1 MKTRKDW
8 QGAII
13 FAVILLGLLC
23 LCTTSATA
31 VYMKKLSVEEMVKKA
46 DVICIGTVAKKESR
60 WVSGHIETTMTIN
73 VSEYLKGNL
82 GGVVEITQMG
92 GALEEPIPITQH
104 VTGMPEFYVNE
115 EVLLFLSTQ
124 KRKFAFKPPKAPNPK
139 SRLLDSPQVV
149 GLNQGKY
156 SVITDSRTG
165 EKRVTRF
172 GMRKIAILA
181 DGETADKAF
190 EAMTQPDAALPA
202 NAPQSPLA
210 NIPKSQI
217 AAMAKAGQI
226 SSLLQSKTQETKTPL
241 AEKPDSSTQDA
252 QLASKAAPD
261 ESPIVFIG
269 KDLPISSKVFGFRDQ
284 LDGPQAVELPADEE
298 AIPPV
303 LRFSTLKT
311 LNDFTVEIET
321 ILNQ

>member
-8 QGAII
+8 QGAVMS
-13 FAVILLGLLC
+13 AMILLALLC
-23 LCTTSATA
+23 LCTTSAMA
-31 VYMKKLSVEEMVKKA
+31 VYMKKLSIEEMVKKA

-73 VSEYLKGNL
+73 VSEYLKGNI
-82 GGVVEITQMG
+82 GSVVEITQMG
-92 GALEEPIPITQH
+92 GVLEEPIPIAQH
-104 VTGMPEFYVNE
+104 VTGMPEFYTNE

-124 KRKFAFKPPKAPNPK
+124 KRKFASTPPKPPNPK

-156 SVITDSRTG
+156 SVITDPSTG

-172 GMRKIAILA
+172 RLENIAILS
-181 DGETADKAF
+181 GGKSADKTF
-190 EAMTQPDAALPA
+190 KAMTQPAALPA
-202 NAPQSPLA
+202 NAPQGPLA
-210 NIPKSQI
+210 NVPKPRI
-217 AAMAKAGQI
+217 RAMSKAGLLPSL
-226 SSLLQSKTQETKTPL
+226 SSSGTQGTGTPL

-269 KDLPISSKVFGFRDQ
+269 KDLPISSKVFGFRNQ
-284 LDGPQAVELPADEE
+284 LDGPQAVELPADDG

>member
-31 VYMKKLSVEEMVKKA
+31 VYMKKLSVEQIAKKA
-46 DVICIGTVAKKESR
+46 DVICIGTIAKKESR

-104 VTGMPEFYVNE
+104 VTGMPEFYANE

-124 KRKFAFKPPKAPNPK
+124 KRKFAFTPAKAPNPK

-156 SVITDSRTG
+156 SVITDPRTG

-181 DGETADKAF
+181 DGKTADKAF
-190 EAMTQPDAALPA
+190 KAMTQPAALPA

-210 NIPKSQI
+210 NVPKSRI
-217 AAMAKAGQI
+217 RAMSKAGLLPSL
-226 SSLLQSKTQETKTPL
+226 SSSSTQGTGTPL

-252 QLASKAAPD
+252 QLPSKAAPD

-284 LDGPQAVELPADEE
+284 LDAVGLPADEE

-303 LRFSTLKT
+303 LRFSRLKT

>member
-8 QGAII
+8 QGAVM
-13 FAVILLGLLC
+13 FAVILLALLG
-23 LCTTSATA
+23 LCTASAMA
-31 VYMKKLSVEEMVKKA
+31 VYMKKLSIEEIAKRA

-73 VSEYLKGNL
+73 VSEYLKGNI

-92 GALEEPIPITQH
+92 GVLEEPIPIAQH
-104 VTGMPEFYVNE
+104 VTGVPEFYTNE

-124 KRKFAFKPPKAPNPK
+124 KREFAFTPPKPRNPK

-149 GLNQGKY
+149 GLAQGKY
-156 SVITDSRTG
+156 SIITDPRTG

-172 GMRKIAILA
+172 GLGDIGILSY
-181 DGETADKAF
+181 GKSADKAF
-190 EAMTQPDAALPA
+190 KALTQPAALPA

-210 NIPKSQI
+210 NVPKSRI
-217 AAMAKAGQI
+217 RAMSKAGLLPSL
-226 SSLLQSKTQETKTPL
+226 SSSSTQGTGTPL
-241 AEKPDSSTQDA
+241 AEKSDSSAQDA

-269 KDLPISSKVFGFRDQ
+269 KDPPISSKVFGFSDQ
-284 LDGPQAVELPADEE
+284 LDGPQAVELPVDEE
-298 AIPPV
+298 AIPPM